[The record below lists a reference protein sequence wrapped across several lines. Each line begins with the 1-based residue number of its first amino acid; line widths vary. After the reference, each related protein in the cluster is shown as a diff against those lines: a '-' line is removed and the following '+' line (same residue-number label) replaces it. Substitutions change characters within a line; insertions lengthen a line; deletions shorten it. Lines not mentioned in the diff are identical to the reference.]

1 MKRFCFLSLLALSSC
16 MVGPD
21 YHKPKLDTAPAY
33 KTASGWVQA
42 VPDDGAPKGDWWTSF
57 NDPVLNQMEPQV
69 AVNNATVK
77 ADYYAYMQAAAEVR
91 EAQGQLFPTLG
102 LTGTANRDSAA
113 RSSGSSSGSSI
124 STSSN
129 FNTGPSTSGTFEGEA
144 SWVPDIWGKIRR
156 QVQENSTAAQVS
168 AADLANAT
176 LSTQAALA
184 SDYVD
189 LRTADASIALFQ
201 QTVAADQRSLQITE
215 NQAAA
220 GTAAPSDVITA
231 RTALEGAQASLIN
244 AGAGRAQF
252 ENAIAVLTGQMPE
265 GFAIPPGGQIATV
278 PVAPAGV
285 PSTLL
290 ERRPDIAAA
299 ERNMA
304 EQNAAVGVAVGAYYP
319 DITLSALGGYSA
331 DPIGGLFSVSHALW
345 SLGTDATETL
355 FEGGVRSAAVTA
367 AEDSYDAAEENYR
380 ATALS
385 AFQNVEDDLSNLK
398 IFAQQAQVQDQA
410 VADATRAT
418 QIALNQYQAGT
429 ANYTT
434 VVTAQ
439 VTQLQDQQAALSIQQ
454 QRLLAAV
461 ALYQDL
467 GGGFTEASL
476 PSAAQLQA
484 GLPFAP

>member
-1 MKRFCFLSLLALSSC
+1 MKRFCFLSVLALSSC

-21 YHKPKLDTAPAY
+21 YHKPKMDVAPAY
-33 KTASGWVQA
+33 KTAPGWVQA
-42 VPDDGAPKGDWWTSF
+42 APDDAAPKGDWWTSF
-57 NDPVLNQMEPQV
+57 NDPLLNQLEPQV

-77 ADYYAYMQAAAEVR
+77 ADYFAYMQAAAVVK
-91 EAQGQLFPTLG
+91 EAQGSLFPTVG
-102 LTGTANRDSAA
+102 LTGSATRA
-113 RSSGSSSGSSI
+113 SGSSSGSS
-124 STSSN
+124 TSSSGQ
-129 FNTGPSTSGTFEGEA
+129 FRSGPSTSGTFEGQA

-184 SDYVD
+184 TDYVD
-189 LRTADASIALFQ
+189 LRTADASIALYQ
-201 QTVAADQRSLQITE
+201 QTVTAYQRSLQITQ
-215 NQAAA
+215 NQEAA
-220 GTAAPSDVITA
+220 GTAAQSDVITA
-231 RTALEGAQASLIN
+231 RALLEGAQSSLIA
-244 AGAGRAQF
+244 AGATRAQY
-252 ENAIAVLTGQMPE
+252 EHAIAVLTGQLPE
-265 GFAIPPGGQIATV
+265 NFTIPAGAQIMDV

-290 ERRPDIAAA
+290 ERRPDIAGA

-304 EQNAAVGVAVGAYYP
+304 EQNAAIGVAVGAYYP

-345 SLGTDATETL
+345 SLGADASATL
-355 FEGGVRSAAVTA
+355 FEGGIRSSAVEAAKFGYN
-367 AEDSYDAAEENYR
+367 EAEENYR
-380 ATALS
+380 ATALA
-385 AFQNVEDDLSNLK
+385 AFQAVEDDLSNLQ
-398 IFAQQAQVQDQA
+398 IYANQAQVQAQA
-410 VADATRAT
+410 VADAQRAA
-418 QIALNQYQAGT
+418 QISLNEYQAGT
-429 ANYTT
+429 VAYTS
-434 VVTAQ
+434 VETAQ
-439 VTQLQDQQAALSIQQ
+439 VTLLTDQQNALSVQQ
-454 QRLLAAV
+454 LRLLAAV